1 MDQLD
6 RLSIKELLDL
16 NTAIQN
22 EIALRL
28 VRMSEENEQRTSFFR
43 SLISSEAK
51 LACFDGSSRCL
62 CYYRY
67 SGETS
72 QKSELD

>member
-28 VRMSEENEQRTSFFR
+28 VRMSEENEQRATFS
-43 SLISSEAK
+43 
-51 LACFDGSSRCL
+51 
-62 CYYRY
+62 
-67 SGETS
+67 
-72 QKSELD
+72 

>member
-28 VRMSEENEQRTSFFR
+28 VRIGEENEQCTLLLDW
-43 SLISSEAK
+43 LIHSEAK
-51 LACFDGSSRCL
+51 LIRFDGSSRCL
-62 CYYRY
+62 CYHR
-67 SGETS
+67 SPGETGEES
-72 QKSELD
+72 KLD